1 MSNEEIKKEFE
12 VEDKRPA
19 WEILNEQKEK
29 LLEIIKEKPEILDT
43 QLLKPE
49 IIYPNMERY
58 EMSNGMNNLMLSIV
72 SADKKYADNTWVMTE
87 TVKNAKYIDK
97 DGEEKQVFFL
107 KKGEKATKIGVEVK
121 EKNVQDPITGS
132 WYKEKLDKPYIK
144 NVNVYNLSQM
154 SFAKDIYPQKTYI
167 ENKKKDY
174 IILSPEKVKE
184 LNKNTFEEKLEKFF
198 IEQKYT
204 IKNKKEIKEID
215 KEELKSNI
223 ENTKNFEGKLHKDSF
238 RVEYFPNKAMGAA
251 KKTIEESKIE
261 KNIEKNKK
269 KTKEKEKER

>member
-87 TVKNAKYIDK
+87 TVKNAKYTDK

-154 SFAKDIYPQKTYI
+154 SFAKDVYPQKTYI

-184 LNKNTFEEKLEKFF
+184 LNKNTFEAKLEKFF

-204 IKNKKEIKEID
+204 IKNKKEIKKWI
-215 KEELKSNI
+215 LKIKNEAGLKDYNI
-223 ENTKNFEGKLHKDSF
+223 EEK
-238 RVEYFPNKAMGAA
+238 EY
-251 KKTIEESKIE
+251 IE
-261 KNIEKNKK
+261 KLIKNYNIKL
-269 KTKEKEKER
+269 

>member
-12 VEDKRPA
+12 VEDKKPA

-58 EMSNGMNNLMLSIV
+58 EMSNGMNNLMLSTV
-72 SADKKYADNTWVMTE
+72 SADKKYADNTWVMAE
-87 TVKNAKYIDK
+87 TVNNAKYTDK

-154 SFAKDIYPQKTYI
+154 SFAKDVYPQKTYI

-184 LNKNTFEEKLEKFF
+184 LNKNTFEAKLEKFF

-204 IKNKKEIKEID
+204 IKNKKEYYSKDVIGSKYPINISAEEFNEILKTCDFDITDNKPAQNLAYCLKEID
-215 KEELKSNI
+215 K
-223 ENTKNFEGKLHKDSF
+223 
-238 RVEYFPNKAMGAA
+238 
-251 KKTIEESKIE
+251 
-261 KNIEKNKK
+261 
-269 KTKEKEKER
+269 

>member
-121 EKNVQDPITGS
+121 EKNVQNPITGS

-238 RVEYFPNKAMGAA
+238 RMEYFPNKAMGAA

>member
-12 VEDKRPA
+12 VEDKKPA

-49 IIYPNMERY
+49 IIYPNMEKY
-58 EMSNGMNNLMLSIV
+58 EMSNGMNNLMLSTV
-72 SADKKYADNTWVMTE
+72 SADKKYADNTWVMAE
-87 TVKNAKYIDK
+87 TVNNAKYTDK

-154 SFAKDIYPQKTYI
+154 SFAKDVYPQKT
-167 ENKKKDY
+167 
-174 IILSPEKVKE
+174 
-184 LNKNTFEEKLEKFF
+184 
-198 IEQKYT
+198 
-204 IKNKKEIKEID
+204 
-215 KEELKSNI
+215 
-223 ENTKNFEGKLHKDSF
+223 
-238 RVEYFPNKAMGAA
+238 
-251 KKTIEESKIE
+251 
-261 KNIEKNKK
+261 
-269 KTKEKEKER
+269 

>member
-12 VEDKRPA
+12 VEDNKPA

-58 EMSNGMNNLMLSIV
+58 EVSNGMNNLMLSTV
-72 SADKKYADNTWVMTE
+72 SADKKYADNTWVMAE
-87 TVKNAKYIDK
+87 TVKNVKYTDK
-97 DGEEKQVFFL
+97 NGEEKQVFFL

-132 WYKEKLDKPYIK
+132 WYKEKLDKPYVK

-154 SFAKDIYPQKTYI
+154 SFAKDVYPQKTNV

-184 LNKNTFEEKLEKFF
+184 LNKNTFEAKLEKFF

-204 IKNKKEIKEID
+204 IKKKFHI
-215 KEELKSNI
+215 
-223 ENTKNFEGKLHKDSF
+223 LHH
-238 RVEYFPNKAMGAA
+238 
-251 KKTIEESKIE
+251 
-261 KNIEKNKK
+261 
-269 KTKEKEKER
+269 

>member
-12 VEDKRPA
+12 IEDNKPA
-19 WEILNEQKEK
+19 WEILNEQKER

-49 IIYPNMERY
+49 IIYPNMGRY
-58 EMSNGMNNLMLSIV
+58 EVSNGMNNLMLSTV
-72 SADKKYADNTWVMTE
+72 SADKKYADNTWVMAE
-87 TVKNAKYIDK
+87 TMKNAKYTDK

-154 SFAKDIYPQKTYI
+154 SFAKDVYPQKTYV

-174 IILSPEKVKE
+174 IVLSSEKVKE
-184 LNKNTFEEKLEKFF
+184 LNKNTFEAKLEKFF

-238 RVEYFPNKAMGAA
+238 RMEYFPNKAMGTA

-261 KNIEKNKK
+261 KSIEKNKK